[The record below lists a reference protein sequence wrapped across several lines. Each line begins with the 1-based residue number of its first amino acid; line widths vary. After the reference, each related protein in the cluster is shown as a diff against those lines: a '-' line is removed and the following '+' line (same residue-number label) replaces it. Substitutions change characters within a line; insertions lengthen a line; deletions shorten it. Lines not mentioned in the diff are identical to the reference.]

1 MVIISNCIIAI
12 LEILERNL
20 VIFLRYIFLLLLPLL
35 LLVNTTPA

>member
-12 LEILERNL
+12 EILKRNL

>member
-1 MVIISNCIIAI
+1 MVIISICIIAI
-12 LEILERNL
+12 EILERNL

>member
-1 MVIISNCIIAI
+1 MVIISNCIVAI
-12 LEILERNL
+12 EILERNL

>member
-12 LEILERNL
+12 EILERNL

>member
-12 LEILERNL
+12 EILERNL
-20 VIFLRYIFLLLLPLL
+20 VIFLRYVFLLLLPLL

>member
-12 LEILERNL
+12 EILERNL

-35 LLVNTTPA
+35 LLVNTTPV

>member
-12 LEILERNL
+12 EILERNL

-35 LLVNTTPA
+35 LLVNTTLA